1 MKLTTFLFKLLI
13 LLIPGEEPNKT
24 KVPKYTIHNHDPIT
38 AIGDTVPSPDNN
50 IMTIYQDKKNI
61 YWFGSWVNGLY
72 RYDGV
77 TVLHFTQKDGLPG
90 NRIEE
95 IKEDQSGIIY
105 INTNKGI
112 CKYDGQRF
120 ISLNEAFPIENGWK
134 LLPTDLWFKSL
145 QHPGHVYRYSGNA
158 LYRLKLPKI
167 TPGEEFVNKHPTSP
181 SPYIVYCIYQDSRR
195 NVWFGTSVLGAC
207 RYNGT
212 SFDWITEEDVTE
224 LHDGPS
230 NGVRSIIEDK
240 DGYFWFNSNYR
251 YAIYESPTFRQK
263 NATNNVFYKRIQG
276 IGNLDGKKD
285 SNLGEYLSIARDK
298 SNHLWIATY
307 RNGVYKVDEKK
318 TQNYIVRDGLKE
330 ITLFYIYHDNQGKLW
345 LATPENG
352 LFTFNGN
359 EFEKFKP

>member
-1 MKLTTFLFKLLI
+1 MKLITILFNLFI
-13 LLIPGEEPNKT
+13 LLTPGGGPNKT
-24 KVPKYTIHNHDPIT
+24 KVPKYTIKNHGSIT
-38 AIGDTVPSPDNN
+38 AIGDTVNSTGNN

-77 TVLHFTQKDGLPG
+77 NVLHFTQKDGLPG

-95 IKEDQSGIIY
+95 IKEDQSGNIY
-105 INTNKGI
+105 INTNNGI
-112 CKYDGQRF
+112 CKYDGRSF
-120 ISLNEAFPIENGWK
+120 ISLSEAFPVGNGWN
-134 LLPTDLWFKSL
+134 LLPTDLWFKSP
-145 QHPGHVYRYSGNA
+145 QHPGHVYRYSGKL

-167 TPGEEFVNKHPTSP
+167 TPGEEFVNKHPTAP
-181 SPYIVYCIYQDSRR
+181 SPYLVYCIYQDSRR
-195 NVWFGTSVLGAC
+195 NVWFGTAALGAC

-212 SFDWITEEDVTE
+212 SFDWILEEDVTE

-251 YAIYESPTFRQK
+251 YVVYDHPTIRQK
-263 NATNNVFYKRIQG
+263 NVKSNPFYRRIQG

-285 SNLGEYLSIARDK
+285 SNLGEYLSIAKDK

-307 RNGVYKVDEKK
+307 KNGVWKVDGKITK
-318 TQNYIVRDGLKE
+318 NYIVGDGSKE
-330 ITLFYIYHDNQGKLW
+330 ITLFYIYKDKQGKLW
-345 LATPENG
+345 LGTPEHG
-352 LFTFNGN
+352 VFTFNGN
-359 EFEKFKP
+359 DFEKFKP